1 MGTPLLGELTGE
13 IDVLASAQ
21 FGATGGE
28 DALHIEF
35 HLPWQG
41 EARVE
46 VEGGE
51 VVAIALA
58 EIEVGTCREGED
70 ACAIEHGGIQSAA
83 ILLVLYHLVVGG
95 EREIE
100 IALAIVVAQLGL
112 VDVSCYQTLLD
123 VEPVFIR
130 QVLVD
135 DEGWVDELAVIGCLG
150 LRMLA
155 KGGDGAHLD
164 IVACVIAH
172 PFLVSA
178 GSISALGSWSAIVI
192 EHHTVAHGE
201 SPTAHYVVELKVKV
215 VVGAGVSSTEI
226 VARVALSDVSLEMIV
241 GEVAFPSRH
250 HVEPL
255 GEWGVEFNDEEGG
268 IVSSLSQWL
277 VTIHIG
283 GVRGVAILIVGY
295 E

>member
-1 MGTPLLGELTGE
+1 MTGADVVPFQSDIPMGTPLLGELTGE

-130 QVLVD
+130 
-135 DEGWVDELAVIGCLG
+135 
-150 LRMLA
+150 
-155 KGGDGAHLD
+155 
-164 IVACVIAH
+164 
-172 PFLVSA
+172 
-178 GSISALGSWSAIVI
+178 
-192 EHHTVAHGE
+192 
-201 SPTAHYVVELKVKV
+201 
-215 VVGAGVSSTEI
+215 
-226 VARVALSDVSLEMIV
+226 
-241 GEVAFPSRH
+241 
-250 HVEPL
+250 
-255 GEWGVEFNDEEGG
+255 
-268 IVSSLSQWL
+268 
-277 VTIHIG
+277 
-283 GVRGVAILIVGY
+283 
-295 E
+295 

>member
-1 MGTPLLGELTGE
+1 MPFQSDIPMGAPLLGELTGK

-83 ILLVLYHLVVGG
+83 ILLVLYHLIVGG

-100 IALAIVVAQLGL
+100 IALAIVVAQL
-112 VDVSCYQTLLD
+112 VSSMYRATK
-123 VEPVFIR
+123 P
-130 QVLVD
+130 
-135 DEGWVDELAVIGCLG
+135 CLMSSQSSYD
-150 LRMLA
+150 R
-155 KGGDGAHLD
+155 
-164 IVACVIAH
+164 
-172 PFLVSA
+172 
-178 GSISALGSWSAIVI
+178 SWSM
-192 EHHTVAHGE
+192 TKDG
-201 SPTAHYVVELKVKV
+201 LMNL
-215 VVGAGVSSTEI
+215 
-226 VARVALSDVSLEMIV
+226 R
-241 GEVAFPSRH
+241 
-250 HVEPL
+250 
-255 GEWGVEFNDEEGG
+255 
-268 IVSSLSQWL
+268 
-277 VTIHIG
+277 
-283 GVRGVAILIVGY
+283 
-295 E
+295 